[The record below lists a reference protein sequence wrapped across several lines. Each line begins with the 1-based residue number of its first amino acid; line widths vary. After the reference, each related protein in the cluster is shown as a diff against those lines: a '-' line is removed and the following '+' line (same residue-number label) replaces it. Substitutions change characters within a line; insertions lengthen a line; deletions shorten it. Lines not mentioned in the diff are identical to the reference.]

1 MTVALSEKDV
11 QYVAKL
17 ARLEVTA
24 EEVAKYTQQ
33 LGNILQYVE
42 QLNKLDTSNVEPL
55 THPLDMKNVFRED
68 LVIPSLTQQEVL
80 SNAPEPQSGH
90 FKVPKIM

>member
-1 MTVALSEKDV
+1 MSLSEKDV

-17 ARLEVTA
+17 ARLEVTDQ
-24 EEVAKYTQQ
+24 EVAKYTQQ
-33 LGNILQYVE
+33 LANILEYVE
-42 QLNKLDTSNVEPL
+42 QLNKLDTSKVEPL
-55 THPLDMKNVFRED
+55 THPLDVKNVFRPDE
-68 LVIPSLTQQEVL
+68 LKPSLTQVEVL

>member
-1 MTVALSEKDV
+1 
-11 QYVAKL
+11 
-17 ARLEVTA
+17 
-24 EEVAKYTQQ
+24 
-33 LGNILQYVE
+33 VE

-55 THPLDMKNVFRED
+55 THPLDVKNVFRADE
-68 LVIPSLTQQEVL
+68 LRPSLTQAEVL

>member
-1 MTVALSEKDV
+1 VSLSEKDV

-17 ARLEVTA
+17 ARLEVTEA
-24 EEVAKYTQQ
+24 ETAKYTEQ

-42 QLNKLDTSNVEPL
+42 QLNQLDTTQVEPL
-55 THPLDMKNVFRED
+55 THPLDMKNVFRPDMNE
-68 LVIPSLTQQEVL
+68 PSLTQKEVL
-80 SNAPEPQSGH
+80 SNGPEVQAGH

>member
-1 MTVALSEKDV
+1 MALSEKDV

-17 ARLEVTA
+17 ARLEVTDQ
-24 EEVAKYTQQ
+24 ETAKYTQQ
-33 LGNILQYVE
+33 LANILQYVE

-55 THPLDMKNVFRED
+55 THPLDVKNVFRKDE
-68 LVIPSLTQQEVL
+68 LKPSLTQTEVL
-80 SNAPEPQSGH
+80 SNGPEVQSGH

>member
-1 MTVALSEKDV
+1 MALSEKDV

-17 ARLEVTA
+17 ARLEVTDP
-24 EEVAKYTQQ
+24 EVAKYTQQ
-33 LGNILQYVE
+33 LGNILEYVE
-42 QLNKLDTSNVEPL
+42 QLNKLDTANVEPL
-55 THPLDMKNVFRED
+55 THPLDVKNVFRPDE
-68 LVIPSLTQQEVL
+68 LRPSLTQAEVL

>member
-1 MTVALSEKDV
+1 MALSEKDV

-17 ARLEVTA
+17 ARLEVTDQ
-24 EEVAKYTQQ
+24 ETAKYTQQ
-33 LGNILQYVE
+33 LANILEYVE
-42 QLNKLDTSNVEPL
+42 QLNKLDTSKVEPL
-55 THPLDMKNVFRED
+55 THPLDVKNVFRTDE
-68 LVIPSLTQQEVL
+68 LKPSLTQAEVL

>member
-1 MTVALSEKDV
+1 MALSEKDV

-17 ARLEVTA
+17 ARLEVTN

-33 LGNILQYVE
+33 LANILQYVE
-42 QLNKLDTSNVEPL
+42 QLNQLDTSNVEPL
-55 THPLDMKNVFRED
+55 THPLDMKNVFLED
-68 LVIPSLTQQEVL
+68 VVVPSLTQQEVL